1 MECSLSILKR
11 LGSSPGVVLLRPHSL
26 EPNEEERGG
35 DFDFLSLGGD
45 DLGDQINKVFG
56 EAIVEIRRT
65 YVHQRFYDWG
75 QLDVLPVLEWNGYVY
90 ADGEQV
96 IKEARVDS
104 DGLRRPRLGH
114 DGLISWMTSL
124 LWGGFFKEKYREVIE
139 RAAREDTDCFRAS
152 LEWAV
157 GRRWAGEM
165 FAWATSGGM
174 AESAKHVAGI
184 RRAVKWQNIRR
195 SGGDSISRVADHWW
209 TEAKHHFSPMLPM
222 IAFLGPDGSGKSSV
236 IEGIRDKLNRMGIHQ
251 RLMHWR
257 PYGLKGREDLGIPV
271 GDPHSAKPRGVFQSV
286 AKLGMLWCDWWI
298 PSLTVLLHARAKTS
312 VVISDRYYNDLLAD
326 PVRYR
331 YGASVRLARF
341 VFRYFP
347 KPDLVF
353 VLTGTAEVIHPRKE
367 EVTIDELRKQLIRY
381 RTIASSVGSAGRL
394 VNVDRPLREVVD
406 EACDHLLSFLKGD
419 ERKPKRVSLKQGGL
433 RVAQFV
439 PHYPSLEGLSAYCRG
454 LSKEMN
460 QLVPGSCPIIT
471 LREDLKYV
479 SGEEELLHY
488 PSFSRNPMS
497 LPKQLLR
504 DLKSNKH
511 QLDGIVFHGP
521 YHPKVAMLRRFLTK
535 HGIPY
540 IFVPH
545 DPYVPELTK
554 HHGFRKFV
562 FWHLFER
569 HTIEGAKAV
578 QILAPEHEVPL
589 RKLGFT
595 VPVEE
600 IPNGCEL
607 EALSEI
613 PDTVR
618 APGEGEVIRIQYM
631 GRMDRNHKGLDLL
644 IVAFAAFVEEHPDEN
659 VELVLTG
666 NDWEDRGELE
676 DLAEKSGK
684 GDRIIFTGPRPEHS
698 LAIHSEADIV
708 ILPSRFDG
716 FGLTIVEAMLA
727 SRPALVSSRAGAA
740 SHVKKAG
747 GGWVFAPTIPDI
759 KEALSNAVEKR
770 SEWKKMGEA
779 NHHYVINHLTWEQ
792 TARKTMDMYRA
803 YFG

>member
-1 MECSLSILKR
+1 MISERVIHLAKVPAS
-11 LGSSPGVVLLRPHSL
+11 VLLRPHSFDNL
-26 EPNEEERGG
+26 DEGG
-35 DFDFLSLGGD
+35 DYDFLEIGGASLG
-45 DLGDQINKVFG
+45 Q
-56 EAIVEIRRT
+56 AIEEFVGKPLIKIERD

-75 QLDVLPVLEWNGYVY
+75 QIDVLPALEWNGFQY
-90 ADGEQV
+90 ADARQV
-96 IKEARVDS
+96 IAQGVIAE
-104 DGLRRPRLGH
+104 DGFRRPRLGH
-114 DGLISWMTSL
+114 DGVISWLTSL
-124 LWGGFFKEKYREVIE
+124 LWGGFYKEKYDALITK
-139 RAAREDTDCFRAS
+139 AAHEDGDCFQES
-152 LEWAV
+152 LVWALGEGWGEQMMTWALAGDA
-157 GRRWAGEM
+157 GRCVKYLKEIRWALGWRD
-165 FAWATSGGM
+165 F
-174 AESAKHVAGI
+174 
-184 RRAVKWQNIRR
+184 RR
-195 SGGDSISRVADHWW
+195 SGGEIIPRVMSHWW
-209 TEAKHHFSPMLPM
+209 SEAKHHFKPQLPL

-236 IEGIRDKLNRMGIHQ
+236 IEGIREKLCRMGIQQ
-251 RLMHWR
+251 RMMHWR

-271 GDPHSAKPRGVFQSV
+271 SDPHSAPPRGSLQSI
-286 AKLGMLWCDWWI
+286 AKLGMLWVDWWI

-331 YGASVRLARF
+331 YGGSLRLARRA
-341 VFRYFP
+341 FRYFP

-353 VLTGTAEVIHPRKE
+353 VLTGTASVIHPRKE
-367 EVTIDELRKQLIRY
+367 EVSMEELQNQLIRY
-381 RTIASSVGSAGRL
+381 RTLCSEVGDAGRL
-394 VNVDRPLREVVD
+394 INVDRPLDEVID
-406 EACDHLLSFLKGD
+406 EACGHLEGFFKGETPGRVLS
-419 ERKPKRVSLKQGGL
+419 ERPKKAL

-460 QLVPGSCPIIT
+460 LLEPASCPIIT

-479 SGEEELLHY
+479 SGDEELLHY

-535 HGIPY
+535 NGIPY

-554 HHGFRKFV
+554 HHAFRKFV
-562 FWHLFER
+562 FWHLFEKR
-569 HTIEGAKAV
+569 TIRDAKV
-578 QILAPEHEVPL
+578 IQILAPEHEAPL

-607 EALSEI
+607 EALSELPEKVRVPGI
-613 PDTVR
+613 SETV
-618 APGEGEVIRIQYM
+618 RIQYM

-644 IVAFAAFVEEHPDEN
+644 ILAFAEFMNEYPEEK

-666 NDWEDRGELE
+666 NDWEDRQELE
-676 DLAEKSGK
+676 DLAEQK
-684 GDRIIFTGPRPEHS
+684 GLGDHVIFTGPRPEHS

-727 SRPALVSSRAGAA
+727 SRPVLVSSCAGAA
-740 SHVKKAG
+740 SHVGKAE
-747 GGWVFAPTIPDI
+747 GGWVFDPNVPDI
-759 KEALSNAVEKR
+759 KEAFSKALAKR
-770 SEWKKMGEA
+770 SEWAKMGEA
-779 NHHYVINHLTWEQ
+779 NHQYVVNHLTWEQ
-792 TARKTMDMYRA
+792 TARKTMDMYRR